1 MTIQERWSIFLSAPK
16 GLHSQCSRNPEV
28 LDLSGNK
35 LQILTNSMYRSNG
48 FRRVYAGHQCLK
60 SQHTTGHRSCLIS
73 NYHEFVQRKNW
84 TGCLTYLIKVTHC
97 IISLVWHCSRWR
109 GHHISPGDP
118 GLAEVIILTGNLLS
132 DRATVQGA
140 LWHVRPHHWRRGVV
154 SCQCG
159 RHGNSWRG
167 WWWKYHQGGIHKTR
181 S

>member
-60 SQHTTGHRSCLIS
+60 SQHTTGHRSCLIT

-118 GLAEVIILTGNLLS
+118 GLAEVGYHTDWQLAVRQSNFAGGSLTCP
-132 DRATVQGA
+132 ATTLTA
-140 LWHVRPHHWRRGVV
+140 R
-154 SCQCG
+154 SCQLSV
-159 RHGNSWRG
+159 RTSWQLLTRMVMEISPRRNS
-167 WWWKYHQGGIHKTR
+167 
-181 S
+181 